1 MGTGGPDK
9 PGHDGLAYGH
19 DVGRSHDKQKMTRTA
34 GCIPPILLI
43 GCGRMGS
50 AMLAGW
56 REQGLAPSI
65 AIDPSPSAAAV
76 AGPDLTVLADPAA
89 IPDGFTP
96 AAVVLAVKPQNAA
109 ATLPAYARFAGN
121 AVFLSI
127 MAGRT
132 IAGISALLGPS
143 AAIVRAMPNTP
154 AAVRQGVTVYCPGPG
169 VTTGQG
175 TLCDRLLRA
184 IGAVARV
191 EDEALLDPVTA
202 VSGSGPAY
210 VFLLAELMEQA
221 AIEQGIPPDLARLLA
236 RQTVSGSGA
245 LLAASPD
252 DAAALRSAVTSPG
265 GTTADGALRADGS
278 GRVADR
284 GVAGDCG
291 GNSAFSRT
299 RWLSRMASQPI
310 LPA

>member
-1 MGTGGPDK
+1 VT
-9 PGHDGLAYGH
+9 
-19 DVGRSHDKQKMTRTA
+19 STA
-34 GCIPPILLI
+34 GSIPPILLV

-56 REQGLAPSI
+56 REEGLAASV
-65 AIDPSPSAAAV
+65 AVDPSPAAAGF
-76 AGPDLTVLADPAA
+76 AGPDMTVVAGSADIPA
-89 IPDGFTP
+89 GFTP

-109 ATLPAYARFAGN
+109 ATLPAYARFAGSS
-121 AVFLSI
+121 VFLSI

-132 IAGISALLGPS
+132 IGGISNLLGPS

-154 AAVRQGVTVYCPGPG
+154 AAVRQGITVGCPGAG
-169 VTTGQG
+169 VSTAQR

-184 IGAVARV
+184 IGTVAWV

-236 RQTVSGSGA
+236 RQTVAGSGA

-252 DAAALRSAVTSPG
+252 DAASLRKAVTSPG
-265 GTTADGALRADGS
+265 GTTAEALSVLMNPDAWPTAVSHAIAAATRRS
-278 GRVADR
+278 REL
-284 GVAGDCG
+284 AG
-291 GNSAFSRT
+291 
-299 RWLSRMASQPI
+299 
-310 LPA
+310 